1 MHFVI
6 FSYEGYR
13 MVENIVERCS
23 TLFVDS
29 LAERLEHRDCDRHG
43 LCSKLTCAIL
53 LCPWERHFRHL
64 LLLGGF
70 GKQFIFHFIFKF
82 ILLTRKK
89 ASKQEQMP

>member
-13 MVENIVERCS
+13 MIENIVERCS

-29 LAERLEHRDCDRHG
+29 LGERLEHRDCDRHG

-53 LCPWERHFRHL
+53 LCPWKRHFTAFAPAWRL
-64 LLLGGF
+64 W
-70 GKQFIFHFIFKF
+70 QAVHFSFNF
-82 ILLTRKK
+82 
-89 ASKQEQMP
+89 